1 MPCAVANE
9 PDKTD
14 NSAMKISFVA
24 LLSALLASS
33 VLAQDAPIDWR
44 TIAAEFS
51 QDQAAAEAKYAGK
64 MITVTGPV
72 SSIAEGDMTTESTP
86 AVSVIL
92 STQDGPGPD
101 VKCLFENEDLEPN
114 TQLAVTDDASEVLIR
129 TVDQVGNVTGSRP
142 FIQSGQQITVS
153 GSFFEFDAGDIVLR
167 HCRMA
172 AGAPAQ

>member
-1 MPCAVANE
+1 MKTFSLTLVAALSVA
-9 PDKTD
+9 
-14 NSAMKISFVA
+14 SA
-24 LLSALLASS
+24 
-33 VLAQDAPIDWR
+33 LAQDAPIDWR
-44 TIAAEFS
+44 TIATEFS
-51 QDQAAAEAKYAGK
+51 QDQPAAEAKYQGR

-72 SSIAEGDMTTESTP
+72 SSIAEGDMTTESPP
-86 AVSVIL
+86 AVAVIL

-129 TVDQVGNVTGSRP
+129 TVDQVGNETGSRP
-142 FIQSGQQITVS
+142 FIQSGQQITLS

-172 AGAPAQ
+172 SGAATP

>member
-1 MPCAVANE
+1 MKTFSLTLVAALSVA
-9 PDKTD
+9 
-14 NSAMKISFVA
+14 SA
-24 LLSALLASS
+24 
-33 VLAQDAPIDWR
+33 LAQDAPIDWR
-44 TIAAEFS
+44 TIATEFS
-51 QDQAAAEAKYAGK
+51 QDQAAAEAKYQGR

-86 AVSVIL
+86 AVAVIL

-129 TVDQVGNVTGSRP
+129 TVDQVGNETGSRP

-172 AGAPAQ
+172 GGAPAQ